1 MPLRRLG
8 DGSFLNEETGELSG
22 YDPQREAAGMRIS
35 AAMGHLPQQR
45 AQAQRPPNVQQP
57 VLNKGSQH
65 TPGVDASNAAGTV
78 VKKIIRPDPMLAVN
92 PRELGMGVIPPMSE
106 GAKRIVLTG
115 AIVVAALGAVWIN
128 NKFQGK
134 PKHAKK

>member
-1 MPLRRLG
+1 MALRRLG

-22 YDPQREAAGMRIS
+22 YDPQREAAGRRIS

-45 AQAQRPPNVQQP
+45 QQAQQVQMP
-57 VLNKGSQH
+57 VANKGHAH
-65 TPGVDASNAAGTV
+65 TTGVVVPNAAGQPTMMI
-78 VKKIIRPDPMLAVN
+78 KPAQPLLAVN
-92 PRELGMGVIPPMSE
+92 PYEMGVGSSIIPAMSDTT
-106 GAKRIVLTG
+106 KRMVLTG

-128 NKFQGK
+128 NKFQSK